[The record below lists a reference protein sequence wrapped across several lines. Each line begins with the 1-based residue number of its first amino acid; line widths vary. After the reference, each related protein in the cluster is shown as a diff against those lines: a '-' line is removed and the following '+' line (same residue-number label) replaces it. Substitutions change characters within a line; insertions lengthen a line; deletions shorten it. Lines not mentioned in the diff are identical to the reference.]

1 MKVNVSPHSWGLIII
16 IQKQLMELIN
26 FNGMV
31 TGRIR
36 LRASCYNWSNVA
48 DFSGS
53 RKMVCWHIAELV
65 IVLYMHDLDNF
76 MLGSL

>member
-1 MKVNVSPHSWGLIII
+1 
-16 IQKQLMELIN
+16 MELVN

-36 LRASCYNWSNVA
+36 LRASFYNWNNVT
-48 DFSGS
+48 DFSGC
-53 RKMVCWHIAELV
+53 RKMVCWHIPGLL
-65 IVLYMHDLDNF
+65 IVLYMHDLDNS